1 MSRGPRL
8 YQNLVRCL
16 ASDIAEGKY
25 PIGTRLPAE
34 RHLVQ
39 LHSVSG
45 ATLRRA
51 LITLEAQGVI
61 EIRYGAGA
69 YVARRPGAK
78 KAPPN
83 SDLTAFEISEAGLI
97 FEAEVAGL
105 AATQIALQETK
116 KIARLV
122 ETIGNKSVSISEER
136 SFHLAVARA
145 TRNRAIVEL
154 VKRIWDLRAASRES
168 ALLDE
173 RVRSLH
179 GPTALKERRALVAAL
194 ERRDSAAAC
203 TAMKSLLSGALESL
217 LAASEEMA
225 IVSTRHAT
233 AAKLSRLDDLTDRAE
248 SCSARAG

>member
-1 MSRGPRL
+1 MSHRPRL
-8 YQNLVRCL
+8 YQDLVRCL
-16 ASDIAEGKY
+16 ATDMPKASIQLA
-25 PIGTRLPAE
+25 PLPAE

-39 LHSVSG
+39 MHSVSG

-83 SDLTAFEISEAGLI
+83 CELTAFEISEAGLI
-97 FEAEVAGL
+97 CEAEVAGL
-105 AATQIALQETK
+105 AATQITFQETK
-116 KIARLV
+116 KIGRLV
-122 ETIGNKSVSISEER
+122 ETIGNKSVSIAEER

-154 VKRIWDLRAASRES
+154 VKRLWDLRAGSRES
-168 ALLDE
+168 AMLDE
-173 RVRSLH
+173 RVRRLH

-194 ERRDSAAAC
+194 ERRDPAAAR
-203 TAMKSLLSGALESL
+203 TAMKSLLAGALESL
-217 LAASEEMA
+217 LAASEEVA
-225 IVSTRHAT
+225 IESAQYAT
-233 AAKLSRLDDLTDRAE
+233 AAKRNRLDDLTDQGDT
-248 SCSARAG
+248 CSARAG